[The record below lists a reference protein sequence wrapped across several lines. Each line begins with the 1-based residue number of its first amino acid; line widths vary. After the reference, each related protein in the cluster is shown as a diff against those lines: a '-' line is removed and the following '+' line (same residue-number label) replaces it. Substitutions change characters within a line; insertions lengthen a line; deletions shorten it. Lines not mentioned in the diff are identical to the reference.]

1 MKYLS
6 SLISKQHV
14 FFTLQPEI
22 VDNFNGNNTTSQAR
36 LLIVDGLF
44 CGEESITFNAGF

>member
-22 VDNFNGNNTTSQAR
+22 VDNFNGNTTSQAC

-44 CGEESITFNAGF
+44 CEEESITFNAGF